1 MLFNSVGFLV
11 FFAIIVAVYYRLEH
25 DNRWKLLLAGSY
37 YFYMCWRPAY
47 IILIIISTLI
57 DYYCGLAMGGAN
69 DKKKRK
75 LFLILSLCSNLGL
88 LFLFKYLNFFGW
100 TVKFFIGYSQAEC
113 AAPIFDFLL
122 PVGISFYTFQTLSY
136 TIDVYRGDRE
146 PEKRL
151 GIFAL
156 YVSFFPQLVA
166 GPIERSTRLIPQF
179 DNHVKFDYYAVV
191 SGLKLMLWGMFKKVV
206 IADNLSQFVEPVYS
220 NPTDFAGPSFMI
232 ATAFFAFQI
241 YCDFSG
247 YSDIAIGSARVL
259 GFDLM
264 KNFNRPYFAKSVT
277 EFWRRWHISLST
289 WFRDYLYIPL
299 GGNRVRPARNY
310 INLFIVFVLCG
321 FWHGANWTFVIWG
334 VLHGI
339 YLMTEKFTAS
349 YRASVVK
356 KLSLDKMGVL
366 LKVMRVATTFA
377 LVCFA
382 WIFFRAQSLND
393 AWFIVTHL
401 FTGWGSVLS
410 GYDLQPVLILGS
422 YRFFV
427 TALIL
432 IGAMETVH
440 LAQRKGSVVEM
451 LNQKPIWLRWSV
463 YYILIISI
471 MLLGNF
477 NSQEFIYF
485 QF

>member
-1 MLFNSVGFLV
+1 M
-11 FFAIIVAVYYRLEH
+11 IVAAYYRLQH
-25 DNRWKLLLAGSY
+25 QQRWKLLLAGSY
-37 YFYMCWRPAY
+37 YFYMCWKPAY
-47 IILIIISTLI
+47 IILIVISTLI
-57 DYYCGLAMGGAN
+57 DYYCALKMGGSN
-69 DKKKRK
+69 DKKKK
-75 LFLILSLCSNLGL
+75 KCYLILSLCSNLGL
-88 LFLFKYLNFFGW
+88 LFTFKYLNFFGW
-100 TVKFFIGYSQAEC
+100 TVKCFLGYSQAE
-113 AAPIFDFLL
+113 AVTPILNVLL

-136 TIDVYRGDRE
+136 TIDVYRGIRK

-179 DNHVKFDYYAVV
+179 DKQVKFDYDCVV

-206 IADNLSQFVEPVYS
+206 IADNLAQFVEPVYS
-220 NPTDFAGPSFMI
+220 NPTAFTGPSFMI
-232 ATAFFAFQI
+232 ATVFFAFQI

-264 KNFNRPYFAKSVT
+264 KNFNRPYFATSVT

-299 GGNRVRPARNY
+299 GGNRVKPSRNY
-310 INLFIVFVLCG
+310 VNLFIVFLLCG
-321 FWHGANWTFVIWG
+321 LWHGANWTFVVWG
-334 VLHGI
+334 VIHGL
-339 YLMTEKFTAS
+339 YLIFERLTKKA
-349 YRASVVK
+349 RASFVQ
-356 KLSLDKMGVL
+356 KLSLEKKIGRWLTVM
-366 LKVMRVATTFA
+366 KVSITFG

-382 WIFFRAQSLND
+382 WIFFRAQNLSD
-393 AWFIVTHL
+393 AWYIVTHL
-401 FTGWGSVLS
+401 LTGWNEVCTG
-410 GYDLQPVLILGS
+410 DLQSVLILGS
-422 YRFFV
+422 HRFFV
-427 TALIL
+427 MALIL
-432 IGAMETVH
+432 IGTMETVH
-440 LAQRKGSVVEM
+440 LLQAKGNIEDI
-451 LNQKPIWLRWSV
+451 LNNKPIWLRWTV
-463 YYILIISI
+463 YYVLILSI

>member
-1 MLFNSVGFLV
+1 MLFNSIGFLA
-11 FFAIIVAVYYRLEH
+11 FFTIIVAVYYRLDH
-25 DNRWKLLLAGSY
+25 SQRWKLLLAGSY

-57 DYYCGLAMGGAN
+57 DYYCGLGMGKASDN
-69 DKKKRK
+69 KKRK
-75 LFLILSLCSNLGL
+75 LYLILSLCSNLGL
-88 LFLFKYLNFFGW
+88 LFTFKYLNFFGW
-100 TVKFFIGYSQAEC
+100 TVKCFLGYSQVEA
-113 AAPIFDFLL
+113 AAPILNVLL
-122 PVGISFYTFQTLSY
+122 PVGISFYTFQKLSY
-136 TIDVYRGDRE
+136 IIDVYRRNIA

-179 DNHVKFDYYAVV
+179 DNRVKFNYNCVA

-220 NPTDFAGPSFMI
+220 NPASFAGPSFVI
-232 ATAFFAFQI
+232 ATVFFAFQI

-247 YSDIAIGSARVL
+247 YTDIAIGSARVL

-264 KNFNRPYFAKSVT
+264 KNFNRPYFARSIT

-299 GGNRVRPARNY
+299 GGNRVRPTRNY

-321 FWHGANWTFVIWG
+321 LWHGANWTFVIWG
-334 VLHGI
+334 TLHGL
-339 YLMTEKFTAS
+339 YLVFEKLTS
-349 YRASVVK
+349 GRRASLAK
-356 KLSLDKMGVL
+356 NLSLEKIGPL
-366 LKVMRVATTFA
+366 LKVLQVLITFA

-382 WIFFRAQSLND
+382 WIFFRAKNLDD
-393 AWFIVTHL
+393 AWYIVTHL
-401 FTGWGSVLS
+401 LSGWDSVLIAH
-410 GYDLQPVLILGS
+410 DLQPVLILGS
-422 YRFFV
+422 YKFFV
-427 TALIL
+427 TTLIL
-432 IGAMETVH
+432 IGLMETVH
-440 LAQRKGSVVEM
+440 LIQRKGSVMEI

-463 YYILIISI
+463 YYLLVIGI

>member
-1 MLFNSVGFLV
+1 
-11 FFAIIVAVYYRLEH
+11 
-25 DNRWKLLLAGSY
+25 
-37 YFYMCWRPAY
+37 MCWRPAY
-47 IILIIISTLI
+47 IILILISTLI
-57 DYYCGLAMGGAN
+57 DYYCGLGMGRTSN
-69 DKKKRK
+69 KKKRK
-75 LFLILSLCSNLGL
+75 LFLITSLCSNLGL
-88 LFLFKYLNFFGW
+88 LFIFKYLNFFGW
-100 TVKFFIGYSQAEC
+100 TVKYFLGYTQAQC
-113 AAPIFDFLL
+113 AAPILDILL

-136 TIDVYRGDRE
+136 TIDVYRRDRK

-179 DNHVKFDYYAVV
+179 DNHVKFDYDRVA

-206 IADNLSQFVEPVYS
+206 IADNLAQFVDPVYS
-220 NPTDFAGPSFMI
+220 NASDYTGPSFVI
-232 ATAFFAFQI
+232 ATVFFAFQI

-247 YSDIAIGSARVL
+247 YTDIAIGSARVL

-264 KNFNRPYFAKSVT
+264 KNFDRPYAAGSVT

-299 GGNRVRPARNY
+299 GGNRVSPSRNY

-334 VLHGI
+334 VLHGL
-339 YLMTEKFTAS
+339 YLMTEKFTANF
-349 YRASVVK
+349 RASIVK
-356 KLSLDKMGVL
+356 KLSLDKMQPL
-366 LKVMRVATTFA
+366 LKFTRVLITFV

-382 WIFFRAQSLND
+382 WIFFRAQNLSD

-401 FTGWGSVLS
+401 FNGWSSVFN
-410 GYDLQPVLILGS
+410 GHNLQPVLILGS
-422 YRFFV
+422 YKFFA

-432 IGAMETVH
+432 IGVLEMVH
-440 LAQRKGSVVEM
+440 LLQSKGSVIKK
-451 LNQKPIWLRWSV
+451 LNTKPIWLRWSV